1 MANAMDFGHLP
12 SPADPTRRTTAVRIP
27 FPALLNPHAERARRH
42 TLQWL
47 LTTGLLDGEAATAE
61 YDPLRLERLMAYFY
75 PTANAADLEL
85 AADFNAW
92 FFIFDDQ
99 FDGGL
104 GMRPWAIERL
114 VDSLGRIMTP
124 DDTVPVSSPPLVRS
138 FGDIWRRS
146 TAGRAPHWRRR
157 FRTHWLAYM
166 AAHQGEARNRNADG
180 LPTPEAFL
188 ELRRHSIGVQPC
200 LDFTERC
207 GGYALP
213 DELHGAE
220 PLREM
225 REVTADVVIFVNDI
239 VSLTKEI
246 AAGDVNNSVLVL
258 RGHKSCSLD
267 EAVDLTAALAN
278 RRIARFGELAASLPA
293 ALHARGVPAEVRGHV
308 DHYVEG
314 MRHVMA
320 GNLAWSLATA
330 RYDERGIAAVSGGRR
345 RPWGALASDPDTPA
359 TPPPPRTAPTDL
371 PSQRTAPHGG
381 L

>member
-1 MANAMDFGHLP
+1 
-12 SPADPTRRTTAVRIP
+12 
-27 FPALLNPHAERARRH
+27 
-42 TLQWL
+42 
-47 LTTGLLDGEAATAE
+47 
-61 YDPLRLERLMAYFY
+61 
-75 PTANAADLEL
+75 
-85 AADFNAW
+85 
-92 FFIFDDQ
+92 
-99 FDGGL
+99 
-104 GMRPWAIERL
+104 
-114 VDSLGRIMTP
+114 
-124 DDTVPVSSPPLVRS
+124 
-138 FGDIWRRS
+138 
-146 TAGRAPHWRRR
+146 
-157 FRTHWLAYM
+157 
-166 AAHQGEARNRNADG
+166 
-180 LPTPEAFL
+180 
-188 ELRRHSIGVQPC
+188 
-200 LDFTERC
+200 
-207 GGYALP
+207 
-213 DELHGAE
+213 
-220 PLREM
+220 REM